1 MPAVTPMSLDRPES
15 LPPAVELERVRFGY
29 PGKPDILRIDGLR
42 IARYER
48 VFLYGPSGSG
58 KTTFLGLLAGVLGA
72 SAGSVRV
79 LGHDLTTLSSRQCD
93 AFRGAHIGYI
103 FQLFNLITYLNV
115 EDNILLP
122 CRLHRERRARLSGQ
136 SLPAAALAIA
146 TRLGIAALLHQ
157 QVTSLSVGEQQRVA
171 AARALIGMPE
181 VILADEPT
189 SALDADYRQR
199 FLELL
204 FECGEEAGSTLI
216 FVSHDRALVP
226 LFHRAISL
234 PEINKLQRT

>member
-1 MPAVTPMSLDRPES
+1 MTSAIELDQ
-15 LPPAVELERVRFGY
+15 VRFRYGD
-29 PGKPDILRIDGLR
+29 GPDLLHIPSLIIEHR
-42 IARYER
+42 ER

-58 KTTFLGLLAGVLGA
+58 KTTLLEQAAGVLRA
-72 SAGSVRV
+72 REGSVRV
-79 LGHDLTTLSSRQCD
+79 LDCDLTALSARQCD

-122 CRLHRERRARLSGQ
+122 CRLHRERRTRLGGQ
-136 SLPAAALAIA
+136 SLHTAAIALA
-146 TRLGIAALLHQ
+146 TRLGIAPLLQ
-157 QVTSLSVGEQQRVA
+157 QKVTNLSVGEQQRVA
-171 AARALIGMPE
+171 AGRALVGRPE

-189 SALDADYRQR
+189 SALDYDHRQR

-204 FECGEEAGSTLI
+204 FECAGEAGSTLI
-216 FVSHDRALVP
+216 FVSHDRTLMP

-234 PEINKLQRT
+234 PEINHVRAA